1 MNDNE
6 IIELFWAREE
16 AALVQTRHKY
26 GRLCVSVAKHIL
38 SDARDVEECS
48 SDVLLKLWNT
58 IPPERPCS
66 LAAYIKRIAR
76 NQALDRALY
85 NGAEMR
91 KSALTESYEELSACL
106 TDGQTTPEQY
116 LEGQA
121 LREFLNRFLEGLPSE
136 ARIIFVRRYW
146 YGERIREIAQALHY
160 SEGKVKSS
168 LYHTRNRLRKQMA
181 QEGVSL

>member
-85 NGAEMR
+85 NGAELR

-106 TDGQTTPEQY
+106 TDGQPTPEQY
-116 LEGQA
+116 LEGQE